1 MLKILGYFTSIV
13 LIIVGITLLLDEDSL
28 TRESLKEH
36 EKETI
41 IIHKKMN
48 PIRRTEVID
57 PQYKKKYNLE
67 YYWKY
72 NTIGE
77 KHE

>member
-1 MLKILGYFTSIV
+1 MLKILGYFTGIT
-13 LIIVGITLLLDEDSL
+13 LIMLGITLLFEDDSL
-28 TRESLKEH
+28 TRESLKEQ
-36 EKETI
+36 ENETI

-67 YYWKY
+67 YY
-72 NTIGE
+72 
-77 KHE
+77 